1 MGAPGVRRKSH
12 STGRPPPRVWTTSL
26 PVLRQTGR
34 WPGPRLEVTMTLL
47 HKVAA
52 RFDIRAAFRTAPIDR
67 TADYSAS
74 HLQKGPKYHAGFERL
89 PGRRMVWRAEQEF
102 LDEFGRREGPFELH
116 VDFAGGTGRIASAL
130 EPFCRAQI
138 VLDVSERMLAVARRH
153 LRKARIVCADFRDVG
168 RRLVPPDGADLVTA
182 FRFFPNAQPALRDD
196 AMAFIAGILRPRGH
210 LVCNNHRNFWSVPY
224 VGGRLALSR
233 HYTGGMTNKT
243 MVRLAA
249 RHGLALVRTYSVG
262 IIPQNERVAALP
274 WKAVERIEKSVSRR
288 WGGRHRAGY
297 DVVFQFRKR

>member
-1 MGAPGVRRKSH
+1 MGAAGVRRKSH
-12 STGRPPPRVWTTSL
+12 STGRPPPRVWTPSL
-26 PVLRQTGR
+26 PVLRQTNPR
-34 WPGPRLEVTMTLL
+34 PRPRLEAAMTLL
-47 HKVAA
+47 QKVAA
-52 RFDIRAAFRTAPIDR
+52 RFDFRAAFRTAPVDR
-67 TADYSAS
+67 IADYSAS
-74 HLQKGPKYHAGFERL
+74 HLRKGAKYHAGFERL
-89 PGRRMVWRAEQEF
+89 PGRRMVWRAEQVF

-138 VLDVSERMLAVARRH
+138 VLDVSEKMLAVARRH
-153 LRKARIVCADFRDVG
+153 LRKARIVCADFRHVG
-168 RRLVPPDGADLVTA
+168 RLIPPDRADLVTA
-182 FRFFPNAQPALRDD
+182 FRFFPNAEAALRDD
-196 AMAFIAGILRPRGH
+196 AMAFIAGILKPGGH

-274 WKAVERIEKSVSRR
+274 WRAVETIEKAVSRR
-288 WGGRHRAGY
+288 WGSRHRAGY